1 MSRRFSLAALTLSL
15 LIAIPRI
22 AFASSHA
29 QAGSVSP
36 LDNPNM
42 LFAVTFGAFLIIV
55 IVLGVVFSLLARFVS
70 KFFSRNVPS
79 DAEMAAFSAEQAAE
93 LKAAGATPRKIVI
106 TPRSEPFVISAIGFI
121 VVFAITSV
129 VVHPGAP
136 KGEAAA
142 QAPAAAANV
151 LPTTGDFAKIV
162 AGLPKGNPDNGPKLF
177 SSMGCI
183 GCHSQEKD
191 KRLVGPSFYGLW
203 GRAATRKPNYSA
215 AEYIYES
222 IVLPNAY
229 VVDSYPSGVMPQT
242 FAKQL
247 TPQDMADILA
257 WIERDHNEK

>member
-1 MSRRFSLAALTLSL
+1 MSRRFSLIVLASPL
-15 LIAIPRI
+15 LIAIPQT
-22 AFASSHA
+22 AFASSQA
-29 QAGSVSP
+29 QAGTVSP
-36 LDNPNM
+36 LDDPNM
-42 LFAVTFGAFLIIV
+42 LFAVTFGAFLVAV
-55 IVLGVVFSLLARFVS
+55 IVLGIVFSLLARLVS
-70 KFFSRNVPS
+70 KFFSKNVPS
-79 DAEMAAFSAEQAAE
+79 DAKMAVFDAEQAAE
-93 LKAAGATPRKIVI
+93 LKAERATPRKIVI
-106 TPRSEPFVISAIGFI
+106 TPRMEPFVISAIGFI
-121 VVFAITSV
+121 AIFILTSIF
-129 VVHPGAP
+129 VHPGAP

-142 QAPAAAANV
+142 QAPTAAANV

-162 AGLPKGNPDNGPKLF
+162 ASLPKGNPDNGSKLF